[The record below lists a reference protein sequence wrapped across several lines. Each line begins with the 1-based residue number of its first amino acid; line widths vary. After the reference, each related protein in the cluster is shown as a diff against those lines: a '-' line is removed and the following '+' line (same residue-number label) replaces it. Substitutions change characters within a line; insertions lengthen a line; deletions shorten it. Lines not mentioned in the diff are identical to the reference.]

1 MMKRNLLIVLVLVLC
16 LNSYSQQFNEDY
28 LVGEWVLSPESEIE
42 ELISDKYDQA
52 YFCPEK
58 IVLSDESINN
68 LQGPMYGY
76 FSTTISGILINY
88 SVRDYHI
95 THNNLHILSSSTSN
109 LWGIIFR
116 IESLTENQMILHSRS
131 GKGLLIYNKEKNT
144 SVNAVK
150 QKSEKQKM
158 ADKAYYGLDG
168 KRMDV
173 EPTKGVYI
181 HNGKKVMVK

>member
-1 MMKRNLLIVLVLVLC
+1 MKRNLLIVLVLVFC
-16 LNSYSQQFNEDY
+16 LNSYSQEFNEDY
-28 LVGEWVLSPESEIE
+28 LVGEWVLSSESEID

-58 IVLSDESINN
+58 IVLSDESIDTSNS
-68 LQGPMYGY
+68 PMYGY
-76 FSTTISGILINY
+76 LSTTFSNFTLAY

-95 THNNLHILSSSTSN
+95 THNNLHILSSNMSN
-109 LWGIIFR
+109 NWGIIFQ

-150 QKSEKQKM
+150 QNSEKQKM

-173 EPTKGVYI
+173 DPTKGVYI
-181 HNGKKVMVK
+181 HNRKKVMVK